1 MPACGIHLPC
11 KGSSFLPPGIL
22 ALLDEECW
30 FPKATGKS
38 FEENVVQEQDTHPKF
53 QKPKQLK
60 DKADFCIIHFTGK
73 VRSAH
78 KGRCGWTFLG
88 DREDSRTLN
97 PEMEALELDSNLYR
111 ISESKVFFWAGVLAH
126 LEEEQDLKITD
137 VIIGFQACCRS
148 YLARRDAQLVAASA
162 ELRTTGSCSHSARE
176 DSWATVR
183 GVAKSWTQLSDFTF
197 KPPPTGRV
205 RERSK
210 GDTACWSTSQNP
222 SR

>member
-1 MPACGIHLPC
+1 M
-11 KGSSFLPPGIL
+11 L

-30 FPKATGKS
+30 FPKATDKS
-38 FEENVVQEQDTHPKF
+38 FVEKVMQEQGTHPKF

-97 PEMEALELDSNLYR
+97 PEVGAGGRYLLIITCSILLDACSGPVR
-111 ISESKVFFWAGVLAH
+111 CSGCVLLLGA
-126 LEEEQDLKITD
+126 
-137 VIIGFQACCRS
+137 F
-148 YLARRDAQLVAASA
+148 
-162 ELRTTGSCSHSARE
+162 
-176 DSWATVR
+176 
-183 GVAKSWTQLSDFTF
+183 
-197 KPPPTGRV
+197 
-205 RERSK
+205 
-210 GDTACWSTSQNP
+210 